1 MMELFSKR
9 LLVNLIFIICTG
21 MHTCFLS
28 AQNVSANNT
37 GLRATEKEV
46 LFVAF
51 VTDLDKVAEKGVAVL
66 IKSEDKSVTRKG
78 ITDIDGRY
86 VCLVPKGKKYMV
98 TVTKTSYDFNF
109 VSNVP
114 NVKGPVEFV
123 QNYVINLFL
132 DFKRSYV
139 LDAVYFDPGKAEIK
153 PECFSPLDTLVLTFQ
168 NNSRFRAEI
177 AGFTDN
183 VGNDNEN
190 MRLSQR
196 RADAIRDYL
205 ISKGVPAHRVLAKGY
220 GEKFPMASNDTE
232 VGRTRNRRTEVK
244 VIQE

>member
-1 MMELFSKR
+1 MDMKTWILAVCSLMMLE
-9 LLVNLIFIICTG
+9 
-21 MHTCFLS
+21 LS
-28 AQNVSANNT
+28 AQVSSNNT
-37 GLRATEKEV
+37 NLRATEKEA

-66 IKSEDKSVTRKG
+66 IKSEDKTVTRQG
-78 ITDIDGRY
+78 VTDIDGRF
-86 VCLVPKGKKYMV
+86 VALVPKGKKYNV

-109 VSNVP
+109 VSVVP
-114 NVKGPVEFV
+114 SVKGPVEFV

-139 LDAVYFDPGKAEIK
+139 LDAVYFDPGKADIK
-153 PECFSPLDTLVLTFQ
+153 PECMAELDTLVNVFAK
-168 NNSRFRAEI
+168 NKRFRAEI

-183 VGNDNEN
+183 VGNDNDN

-220 GEKFPMASNDTE
+220 GEKFPLASNDSDI
-232 VGRTRNRRTEVK
+232 GRTKNRRTEVK

>member
-1 MMELFSKR
+1 MKNWMLIVLS
-9 LLVNLIFIICTG
+9 LLAMNMI
-21 MHTCFLS
+21 
-28 AQNVSANNT
+28 AQVSSNNT
-37 GLRATEKEV
+37 NLRATEKEV

-51 VTDLDKVAEKGVAVL
+51 VTDLDKVAEKGVAIQ
-66 IKSEDKSVTRKG
+66 IKSEDKTIIKKG
-78 ITDIDGRY
+78 VTDIDGRF
-86 VCLVPKGKKYMV
+86 VTLVPKGKKYNI
-98 TVTKTSYDFNF
+98 TVTKTSYDFKF

-153 PECFSPLDTLVLTFQ
+153 PECLPSLDTLVLNFK
-168 NNSRFRAEI
+168 NNDRFRAEI
-177 AGFTDN
+177 AGYTDN

-205 ISKGVPAHRVLAKGY
+205 ISKGVPAHRILAKGY
-220 GEKFPMASNDTE
+220 GEKFPLASNNTE
-232 VGRTRNRRTEVK
+232 VGRTQNRRTEVK